1 MDEILPRGKKNCV
14 DFFLLTAMVGTTT
27 TITITLLALQAM
39 QTAAFSGV
47 SSSLHIPVSR
57 NSLSTSPITSL
68 LASSTDD
75 VDDVDNDALSR
86 RDATFKIVSAAATIA
101 SIPSLVNA
109 EEDTGGKLIEF
120 TVQNLGGEEGK
131 TGSFVVKTHPEWAP
145 IGVERFET
153 LAANKFFDDW

>member
-1 MDEILPRGKKNCV
+1 
-14 DFFLLTAMVGTTT
+14 MVGTTT
-27 TITITLLALQAM
+27 TITLLALQAM

-68 LASSTDD
+68 LAC
-75 VDDVDNDALSR
+75 VDNDALSR
-86 RDATFKIVSAAATIA
+86 RDATFKIVSAVATIA

-145 IGVERFET
+145 IGVDRFET

>member
-1 MDEILPRGKKNCV
+1 
-14 DFFLLTAMVGTTT
+14 MVGTTT

-68 LASSTDD
+68 LACG
-75 VDDVDNDALSR
+75 DVDNDALSR
-86 RDATFKIVSAAATIA
+86 RDATFKIVSAVATIA

>member
-1 MDEILPRGKKNCV
+1 
-14 DFFLLTAMVGTTT
+14 MVGTTT
-27 TITITLLALQAM
+27 TITLLALQAM

-47 SSSLHIPVSR
+47 PSPLHIPALSSPR

-68 LASSTDD
+68 FASSN
-75 VDDVDNDALSR
+75 DVDNDALSR

-101 SIPSLVNA
+101 SIPSLANA

-145 IGVERFET
+145 IGVDRFET

>member
-1 MDEILPRGKKNCV
+1 MACG
-14 DFFLLTAMVGTTT
+14 
-27 TITITLLALQAM
+27 
-39 QTAAFSGV
+39 
-47 SSSLHIPVSR
+47 
-57 NSLSTSPITSL
+57 
-68 LASSTDD
+68 
-75 VDDVDNDALSR
+75 DVDNDALSR
-86 RDATFKIVSAAATIA
+86 RDATFKIVSAVATIA

>member
-1 MDEILPRGKKNCV
+1 
-14 DFFLLTAMVGTTT
+14 MVGTTT
-27 TITITLLALQAM
+27 TITLLALQAM

-68 LASSTDD
+68 LACG
-75 VDDVDNDALSR
+75 DVDNDALSR
-86 RDATFKIVSAAATIA
+86 RDATFKIVSAVATIA

>member
-1 MDEILPRGKKNCV
+1 MAILPRGKNKLV
-14 DFFLLTAMVGTTT
+14 AHQDIKMIGTSTT
-27 TITITLLALQAM
+27 TILLALQAM
-39 QTAAFSGV
+39 QTAAFAGV
-47 SSSLHIPVSR
+47 SSSLHIPALSSPR
-57 NSLSTSPITSL
+57 NSLSASPITSRF
-68 LASSTDD
+68 ASST
-75 VDDVDNDALSR
+75 DDVDNDALSR

>member
-1 MDEILPRGKKNCV
+1 
-14 DFFLLTAMVGTTT
+14 MVGTTT
-27 TITITLLALQAM
+27 TITLLALQAM

-68 LASSTDD
+68 FAC
-75 VDDVDNDALSR
+75 VDNDALSR

>member
-1 MDEILPRGKKNCV
+1 
-14 DFFLLTAMVGTTT
+14 MVGTTT
-27 TITITLLALQAM
+27 TTILLAIQAM

-68 LASSTDD
+68 FASST
-75 VDDVDNDALSR
+75 DDVDNDALSR

-101 SIPSLVNA
+101 SIPSHANA

-145 IGVERFET
+145 IGVDRFET

>member
-1 MDEILPRGKKNCV
+1 
-14 DFFLLTAMVGTTT
+14 MVGTTT
-27 TITITLLALQAM
+27 TITLLALQAM

-68 LASSTDD
+68 LACG
-75 VDDVDNDALSR
+75 DVDNDALSR

>member
-1 MDEILPRGKKNCV
+1 
-14 DFFLLTAMVGTTT
+14 MVGTTT
-27 TITITLLALQAM
+27 TITLLALQAM

-68 LASSTDD
+68 FASST
-75 VDDVDNDALSR
+75 DNDALSR
-86 RDATFKIVSAAATIA
+86 RDATFKIVSAAAATIA
-101 SIPSLVNA
+101 SIPSLANA

-145 IGVERFET
+145 IGVDRFET

>member
-1 MDEILPRGKKNCV
+1 MDEILPRGKKK
-14 DFFLLTAMVGTTT
+14 DFFLLSSASKKMVGTTT
-27 TITITLLALQAM
+27 TITLLALQAM

-68 LASSTDD
+68 LACG
-75 VDDVDNDALSR
+75 DVDNDALSR
-86 RDATFKIVSAAATIA
+86 RDATFKIVSAVATIA

>member
-1 MDEILPRGKKNCV
+1 
-14 DFFLLTAMVGTTT
+14 MVGTTT
-27 TITITLLALQAM
+27 TITLLALQAM

-68 LASSTDD
+68 LAC
-75 VDDVDNDALSR
+75 VDNDALSR